1 MKHLTLT
8 DLTFS
13 YEPGAENRLFK
24 GLNLVIHAG
33 ETIGLIGP
41 NGAGKSTLLQLML
54 GILKA
59 ESGEIALNDVSL
71 NKKSRKHF
79 RDIIGLVF
87 QNPDEQLFMPTVY
100 DDVAFGPRNQGLN
113 EDEVAVIVNE
123 TLMTLG
129 IHHLS
134 HRSPSKISGG
144 EKRCAAI
151 ATVLAMKPKL
161 MILDEPTLA
170 LDPKSRR
177 RVIQILKDLPVT
189 KIITSHDM
197 DMIKATCT
205 RVVILNHGEILA
217 EGDPITLLDDAALMR
232 RADL

>member
-1 MKHLTLT
+1 MKHLKITN
-8 DLTFS
+8 LTFS
-13 YEPGAENRLFK
+13 YEPDAENPLFK
-24 GLNLVIHAG
+24 GLNLTVHAG

-41 NGAGKSTLLQLML
+41 NGAGKSTMLQLML

-59 ESGEIALNDVSL
+59 ESGEIALNDVALS
-71 NKKSRKHF
+71 KKSRKHF
-79 RDIIGLVF
+79 RDFIGLVF

-100 DDVAFGPRNQGLN
+100 DDVAFGPRNQGLD
-113 EDEVAVIVNE
+113 EDKVSIIVDE
-123 TLMTLG
+123 TLTTLG
-129 IHHLS
+129 IQHLS
-134 HRSPSKISGG
+134 LRSPSKVSGG

-205 RVVILNHGEILA
+205 RVVILNNGEILA
-217 EGDPITLLDDAALMR
+217 EGDPFTLLDDADLMA